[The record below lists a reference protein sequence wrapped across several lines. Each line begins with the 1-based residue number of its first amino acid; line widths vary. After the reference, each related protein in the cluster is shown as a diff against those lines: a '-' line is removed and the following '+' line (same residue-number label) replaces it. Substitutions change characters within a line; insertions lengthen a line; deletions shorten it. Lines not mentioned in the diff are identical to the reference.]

1 MIWKTDSLSVDLYSE
16 QVFNQKLNYIHYNP
30 VKAGLCNLQEDYKY
44 SSTDYYE
51 LNKSKW
57 DFIANYD
64 E

>member
-30 VKAGLCNLQEDYKY
+30 VKAGLCNLPEDYKY